1 MKPDWKMIRMLYALT
16 WMSEEQTHWVAD
28 LWCKC
33 LDLPLDE
40 RLQVQDYL
48 KGIVL
53 LSFKERGV

>member
-1 MKPDWKMIRMLYALT
+1 MIRMLYALT